1 MIRTDSL
8 DAVIAKHVKCKM
20 SKKKRI
26 NIVSSKTKVPAIA
39 SKFPPR
45 DERYGEEKSIET
57 IILSVRLLRQKI

>member
-1 MIRTDSL
+1 
-8 DAVIAKHVKCKM
+8 M
-20 SKKKRI
+20 SKKKGI

-45 DERYGEEKSIET
+45 DERYGEEMSIGT